1 MSTKISIFL
10 ISFAAVG
17 CADPAARFGEFT
29 DRVVDGSVNTID
41 ASPLDE
47 IPDISGDFLLA
58 ADPAPFPGSYF
69 RFKATAA
76 MTRTGDDVAVQ
87 LDFQPLHRMTGEP
100 VGDAIPATPR
110 MAAVSTTGEF
120 EVRVMGVVPGEGNA
134 ISGTPVTI
142 DLMVMATIRTEDYF
156 CGLLNGGVV
165 APLTLDLNGS
175 TFGAIRVPDGTDII
189 DLTPVPNC
197 VDLDPADA
205 GVPDAMPPDAM
216 PANDAA
222 VGDAAAADAS

>member
-1 MSTKISIFL
+1 MSTRFSIFL
-10 ISFAAVG
+10 ISFAAIG
-17 CADPAARFGEFT
+17 CADPGARFGEFT
-29 DRVVDGSVNTID
+29 DRVIDGSVTTID

-47 IPDISGDFLLA
+47 IPDITGDFLLA
-58 ADPAPFPGSYF
+58 ADPAPFPGSFF
-69 RFKATAA
+69 RFQATST
-76 MTRTGDDVAVQ
+76 MTRTGDDVTVQ
-87 LDFQPLHRMTGEP
+87 LDFQPLDRMTGEP

-110 MAAVSTTGEF
+110 MAPVSTTGEF

-175 TFGAIRVPDGTDII
+175 TFGAIRIPDGADVN
-189 DLTPVPNC
+189 DLTPIPNC
-197 VDLDPADA
+197 IDLDPPDA
-205 GVPDAMPPDAM
+205 GVPDAMPADAI
-216 PANDAA
+216 PLDAAIDDAA
-222 VGDAAAADAS
+222 VADAS